1 MDSMKKGILNLFES
15 VIQNVFIREPNI
27 NAIQEWVSSC
37 DQNKGGITTPPVT
50 PPESRIQ
57 IDSAEKK
64 KHNSG
69 NASSFHVSQRD
80 NEKKMGKNARKK
92 LKLRSALDD
101 DISSS
106 NESCNTSSSSS
117 KAHSEISDASKNDKE
132 DSNAIGIDHVYPNGN
147 INYTMTADEID
158 QIGWATCQYSHSRI
172 NNYHVSYKCCLGS
185 FTCPEPGCKF
195 QSRPRLPRNPSIESV

>member
-64 KHNSG
+64 SIIVAMLAVFMFRRG
-69 NASSFHVSQRD
+69 TM
-80 NEKKMGKNARKK
+80 KKKWVRMPE
-92 LKLRSALDD
+92 RS
-101 DISSS
+101 
-106 NESCNTSSSSS
+106 
-117 KAHSEISDASKNDKE
+117 
-132 DSNAIGIDHVYPNGN
+132 
-147 INYTMTADEID
+147 
-158 QIGWATCQYSHSRI
+158 
-172 NNYHVSYKCCLGS
+172 
-185 FTCPEPGCKF
+185 
-195 QSRPRLPRNPSIESV
+195 

>member
-69 NASSFHVSQRD
+69 NASSSHVSQRD
-80 NEKKMGKNARKK
+80 NEKKWVRMPE
-92 LKLRSALDD
+92 RS
-101 DISSS
+101 
-106 NESCNTSSSSS
+106 
-117 KAHSEISDASKNDKE
+117 
-132 DSNAIGIDHVYPNGN
+132 
-147 INYTMTADEID
+147 
-158 QIGWATCQYSHSRI
+158 
-172 NNYHVSYKCCLGS
+172 
-185 FTCPEPGCKF
+185 
-195 QSRPRLPRNPSIESV
+195 